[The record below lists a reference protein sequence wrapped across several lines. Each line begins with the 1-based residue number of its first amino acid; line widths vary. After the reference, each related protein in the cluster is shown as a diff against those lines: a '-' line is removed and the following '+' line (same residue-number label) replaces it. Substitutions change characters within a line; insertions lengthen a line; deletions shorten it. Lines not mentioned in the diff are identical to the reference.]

1 MRIAVTGSSGLIGS
15 ALCASLEGDGHDVVR
30 VVRSPA
36 AGERASGA
44 GSTGAGTVRWDIDA
58 GTIDAAGLEGL
69 DGVVHLAGEGI
80 ASGRFTED
88 HKRTVLESRTKGTA
102 LLSRTLAGLDA
113 PPPVLLSGSAIGYYG
128 DRGDEELTESSP
140 PGKGFLPEVCL
151 AWEGATAPA
160 EEAGIRVAHLRT
172 GVVLATEGGALGKQL
187 LPFKLGLG
195 GRAGKGDQWFPW
207 ISLDDHVRAM
217 RFLLEADVRGPV
229 DLTAPHPVTN
239 VEFVRTLGAVLGRPT
254 ILPVPGFVR
263 KLPAGIGPLV
273 DNLLFASLRVL
284 PRVLEEAGFTWR
296 HDQLEPAL
304 RAILAEPA

>member
-30 VVRSPA
+30 VVRS
-36 AGERASGA
+36 GSGP
-44 GSTGAGTVRWDIDA
+44 GTVRWDIDA

-80 ASGRFTED
+80 ASGRFTDE
-88 HKRTVLESRTKGTA
+88 HKRKVLQSRSQGTA

-140 PGKGFLPEVCL
+140 PGDGFLPEVCV
-151 AWEGATAPA
+151 AWEAATAPA

-172 GVVLATEGGALGKQL
+172 GVVLAKEGGALGKQL

-195 GRAGKGDQWFPW
+195 GKAGRGDQWFPW
-207 ISLDDHVRAM
+207 ITLDDHVRAV

-254 ILPVPGFVR
+254 IIPIPGFVR
-263 KLPAGIGPLV
+263 KLPAGVGPLV

-284 PRVLEEAGFTWR
+284 PKVLADAGFTWR
-296 HDQLEPAL
+296 HDRLEPAL
-304 RAILAEPA
+304 RDLLAKPA

>member
-15 ALCASLEGDGHDVVR
+15 ALCASLEGDGHEVVP
-30 VVRSPA
+30 VVRSDRGP
-36 AGERASGA
+36 
-44 GSTGAGTVRWDIDA
+44 GTVRWDIDA

-80 ASGRFTED
+80 ASGRFTDE
-88 HKRTVLESRTKGTA
+88 HKRRVLESRTRGTG
-102 LLSRTLAGLDA
+102 LLCRTLAELDT

-128 DRGDEELTESSP
+128 DRGDEELTETSP
-140 PGKGFLPEVCL
+140 PGEGFLPEVCT
-151 AWEGATAPA
+151 AWEAATQPA
-160 EEAGIRVAHLRT
+160 EAAGVRVVHLRT
-172 GVVLATEGGALGKQL
+172 GVVLSPDGGALGKQL

-207 ISLDDHVRAM
+207 ITLDDHVRAM
-217 RFLLEADVRGPV
+217 RFLLDADVQGPA
-229 DLTAPHPVTN
+229 DLTAPNPVTN

-254 ILPVPGFVR
+254 IIPIPGFVR
-263 KLPAGIGPLV
+263 KLPAGVGPLV

-296 HDQLEPAL
+296 HETLEPAL
-304 RAILAEPA
+304 RELLSRRSR